1 MEQSSLQKQVVLAC
15 ILTGEYDVNRNTILP
30 DDDFEL
36 VKDWAFSIKKADLQG
51 ILFHN
56 CFSEETQKR
65 FNNDQLLFIKM
76 ESNSDFSPN
85 VYRYFLYLEFLEKY
99 QSQITDIFLTDVSDV
114 VMLTNPFNQKLYI
127 ENCDSLF
134 CGDEPKQLD
143 NEWMQE
149 HSTHFRSQIKDFA
162 DYEQEFAEDTLL
174 NCGIIGGRAVLIVEL
189 LKKLCFVHANYNV
202 SSNTAFTGDMGAF
215 NYVMRKQFDSRFMH
229 GFPINTV
236 FKEYQTE
243 RADCWFRH
251 K

>member
-1 MEQSSLQKQVVLAC
+1 MEQYGIQRQVVLAC
-15 ILTGEYDVNRNTILP
+15 ILTGDYDVNRNTILP

-36 VKDWAFSIKKADLQG
+36 VKEWAISIQKTGLQG

-56 CFSEETQKR
+56 CFSEETQKLYK
-65 FNNDQLLFIKM
+65 NEHLLFIKV

-99 QSQITDIFLTDVSDV
+99 QSEISDVFLTDVSDV
-114 VMLTNPFNQKLYI
+114 VMLKNPFKQKLYL
-127 ENCDSLF
+127 ENSDSLF

-174 NCGIIGGRAVLIVEL
+174 NCGIIGGKTPIIIDL
-189 LKKLCFVHANYNV
+189 LNKLCFVHANYNV
-202 SSNTAFTGDMGAF
+202 KSNTAFTGDMGAF
-215 NYVMRKQFDSRFMH
+215 NYVLRKQFQSRFLH

-236 FKEYQTE
+236 FKEYQTN
-243 RADCWFRH
+243 RVDCWFRH